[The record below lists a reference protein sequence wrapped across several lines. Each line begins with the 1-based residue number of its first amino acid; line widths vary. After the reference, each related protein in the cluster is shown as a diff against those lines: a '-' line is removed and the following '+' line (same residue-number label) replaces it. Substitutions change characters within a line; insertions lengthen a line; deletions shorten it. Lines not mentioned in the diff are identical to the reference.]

1 MAEVAVKKRGRPKK
15 VAVDDEVPVV
25 VGVLEATTADEPKTR
40 GKAAS
45 PTSSLAKK
53 STSTSKAAITTST
66 TTSSTAAK
74 KVKVLAE
81 DKKVTASTT
90 GTTPAKK
97 RAVRSSSPNSAS
109 ASSAINTDPV
119 EKAATTPTLEPEK
132 VEGLVVE
139 AKTSTT
145 GNQKF
150 SAEKEPA
157 TTTTTIARSAT
168 TTTTTTPTVVKKTR
182 IAPSAVKAEAS
193 PLPIPASAQS
203 ERQVQNQARL
213 SKILQQARSFSKHSD
228 ELHRSLLELVGD
240 REVAYVSVLQGLE
253 TQTGKPVYVS
263 EIEVLASSESPVAAV
278 TATPI
283 PAKTAPATSTSTT
296 VPAEPQL
303 QQEKPKQ
310 NQDQK
315 STETTT
321 ISAGQNEKGP
331 EAPIK
336 PKVTLEELVALV
348 EAAVSAPSPPTAA
361 VSQAAPEAETIA
373 TVNQPALTPK
383 ATPDETTR
391 QPPAIAPTVYIPSAS
406 MPLPSPQ
413 AWWSRP
419 IPRYVLPASTIT
431 ALAARGINTTN
442 IQRQQ
447 PPSSPDA
454 PSSGPSFPKRAGAG
468 AGIGAGAGG
477 FGAGGV
483 SLPPSRAP
491 PPPIQPKRPSE
502 MPLKELKKDPKYR
515 LLSSRWTRIMVA
527 LPVAIVSSYV
537 LWERYEEQQAY
548 RRAKEAKDRLE
559 RLGLGTSESN
569 PYK

>member
-15 VAVDDEVPVV
+15 VAVDGEVIVR
-25 VGVLEATTADEPKTR
+25 VLEATTADEPKTR

-45 PTSSLAKK
+45 PTSSSLAKK
-53 STSTSKAAITTST
+53 STSKAAITTST

-74 KVKVLAE
+74 KVKVLEE
-81 DKKVTASTT
+81 DKKVTVATT
-90 GTTPAKK
+90 ATPSARK
-97 RAVRSSSPNSAS
+97 RATKVSSPGSTS
-109 ASSAINTDPV
+109 TSSAIITDPV
-119 EKAATTPTLEPEK
+119 GKTATTPTLEPGK
-132 VEGLVVE
+132 VEGLVIE

-145 GNQKF
+145 ENHKL
-150 SAEKEPA
+150 SAEKQPA
-157 TTTTTIARSAT
+157 TTTAAARSAT
-168 TTTTTTPTVVKKTR
+168 TTATPTVVKSTR
-182 IAPSAVKAEAS
+182 TATSAVKAEVS
-193 PLPIPASAQS
+193 SLPIPASTQS
-203 ERQVQNQARL
+203 DRQLQNQARL
-213 SKILQQARSFSKHSD
+213 SEILQQAKAFSKHSD
-228 ELHRSLLELVGD
+228 DLHRSLLELVGD
-240 REVAYVSVLQGLE
+240 REVAYASVQQALE
-253 TQTGKPVYVS
+253 TQTGKALPAK
-263 EIEVLASSESPVAAV
+263 EIEVLVSSESPVAAT
-278 TATPI
+278 TATSTE
-283 PAKTAPATSTSTT
+283 TATVTSAATPTSTT
-296 VPAEPQL
+296 VASDQRL
-303 QQEKPKQ
+303 QQKEQ

-315 STETTT
+315 SAETTT

-348 EAAVSAPSPPTAA
+348 EAAISAPATAA
-361 VSQAAPEAETIA
+361 PLSQGAPEVETIA
-373 TVNQPALTPK
+373 TVNQPALTTK
-383 ATPDETTR
+383 ATPDETMR

-447 PPSSPDA
+447 PPSSHEPGTT
-454 PSSGPSFPKRAGAG
+454 SSGPSFPKRAGAG

-483 SLPPSRAP
+483 SLPPSRPP